1 MKINPAE
8 PGLQKIVFKRKK
20 LPLAEHIARGVC
32 MMRAQNKQINRNL
45 MLSYLLVCK
54 FTLLD
59 TFISV
64 CF

>member
-45 MLSYLLVCK
+45 
-54 FTLLD
+54 LD